1 MNTCTIYKSD
11 LHNEIRYIKL
21 IYVYLMCS
29 YAHMV
34 SVFTLMYIHGNV

>member
-1 MNTCTIYKSD
+1 MNTYTIYETD

-21 IYVYLMCS
+21 IYVYLICS
-29 YAHMV
+29 NARMV